1 MKIADMTIE
10 GLTPLDVERIKN
22 TLDAEAEAQYR
33 RLTQTVILIEKF
45 KPQINALRRSGFP
58 WNVIAKTLETTTG
71 KSISASSIRNY
82 MERHQRP
89 SRKKLLTKNPKSD
102 GELNTDKPNAHA
114 SAASDWSDSEQTA
127 DSDGNRPGRPI

>member
-22 TLDAEAEAQYR
+22 ALDAEAEAQYR

-45 KPQINALRRSGFP
+45 KPQIVALRRSGFP
-58 WNVIAKTLETTTG
+58 WNVIAKKLETTTG
-71 KSISASSIRNY
+71 KNISASSIRNY

-102 GELNTDKPNAHA
+102 GE
-114 SAASDWSDSEQTA
+114 
-127 DSDGNRPGRPI
+127 